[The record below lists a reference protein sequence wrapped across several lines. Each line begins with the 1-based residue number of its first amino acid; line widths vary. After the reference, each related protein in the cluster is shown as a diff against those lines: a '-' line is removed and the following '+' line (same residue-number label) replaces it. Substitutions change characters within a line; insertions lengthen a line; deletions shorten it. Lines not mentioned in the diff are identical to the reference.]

1 MDVHIQSREGA
12 EQLGSAVLRAALDDL
27 MVTEYSLEPGTEPGD
42 PHYHADHSDSFYVL
56 EGESS
61 SSRSMGA
68 RSARAPERLSPP
80 RAEPCTPSRSR
91 SARGRGS

>member
-12 EQLGSAVLRAALDDL
+12 EQLGSAVLLAALDDL
-27 MVTEYSLEPGTEPGD
+27 VVTEYALEPGTEHGD

-56 EGESS
+56 EGEIEFQIDG
-61 SSRSMGA
+61 RTVRAGA
-68 RSARAPERLSPP
+68 GTLVAAPRG
-80 RAEPCTPSRSR
+80 PCTPSRSR

>member
-1 MDVHIQSREGA
+1 MDVHIQSRDGA
-12 EQLGSAVLRAALDDL
+12 EQLGSAVLLAALDDL

-42 PHYHADHSDSFYVL
+42 PHYHADHSDSFYCSKV
-56 EGESS
+56 SS
-61 SSRSMGA
+61 SSRSTGG
-68 RSARAPERLSPP
+68 RFGRAPERSSPL